1 MDAAVTA
8 DPTVFV
14 VDDDPAMRQSLRWL
28 LQSVGLAVET
38 YGTAEAFLAA
48 VDGTRAGCLVLDV
61 RMPGM
66 SGLHLQEE
74 LKHRG
79 IMLPIIVVTGYAEVP
94 TAVRALKTGAI
105 DFIEKPFSDQMLVE
119 SVRHALALDQQA
131 RATEAERAEVTAR
144 LALLSAREREVMER
158 VTEGKPN
165 KIIAA
170 ELGIGEKTVEVH
182 RANVMRK
189 VGVGSVAALIRLV
202 LLARGARGKP

>member
-1 MDAAVTA
+1 VTA

-38 YGTAEAFLAA
+38 YGTAEAFLSTID
-48 VDGTRAGCLVLDV
+48 VTRAGCLVLDV

-79 IMLPIIVVTGYAEVP
+79 IILPIIVVTGYAEVP
-94 TAVRALKTGAI
+94 TAVKALKTGAI

-144 LALLSAREREVMER
+144 LALLSVREREVMER

-165 KIIAA
+165 KIIASD
-170 ELGIGEKTVEVH
+170 LGIGEKTVEVH

-202 LLARGARGKP
+202 LLARPARGKP

>member
-1 MDAAVTA
+1 MSA

-38 YGTAEAFLAA
+38 YATAEAFLTT
-48 VDGTRAGCLVLDV
+48 VDSARPGCLVLDV

-74 LKHRG
+74 LKNRG
-79 IMLPIIVVTGYAEVP
+79 IVLPIIVVTGYAEVP
-94 TAVRALKTGAI
+94 TAVRALKSGAI
-105 DFIEKPFSDQMLVE
+105 DFIEKPFSDQLLVD
-119 SVRHALALDQQA
+119 SVRHALELDQEA
-131 RATEAERAEVTAR
+131 RATEAERSEITAR
-144 LALLSAREREVMER
+144 LALLSTREHEVMER
-158 VTEGKPN
+158 VTDGKPN
-165 KIIAA
+165 KVIAT

-189 VGVGSVAALIRLV
+189 MCVNSVAALIRLV
-202 LLARGARGKP
+202 LLARGNTGKP

>member
-1 MDAAVTA
+1 MTS

-38 YGTAEAFLAA
+38 YPTAEAFLAT
-48 VDGTRAGCLVLDV
+48 VDGARPGCLVLDV

-74 LKHRG
+74 LKNRG
-79 IMLPIIVVTGYAEVP
+79 IMLPIIVITGYAEVP
-94 TAVRALKTGAI
+94 TAVRALKAGAI
-105 DFIEKPFSDQMLVE
+105 DFIEKPFSDQLLVE
-119 SVRHALALDQQA
+119 SVRHAIGLDQRA
-131 RATEAERAEVTAR
+131 RVTETERTEIAAR

-158 VTEGKPN
+158 VTDGKPN
-165 KIIAA
+165 KVIAA

-189 VGVGSVAALIRLV
+189 LSVNSVAALIRLV
-202 LLARGARGKP
+202 FLARGTKGKP

>member
-1 MDAAVTA
+1 MSA

-38 YGTAEAFLAA
+38 YPTAETFLAA
-48 VDGTRAGCLVLDV
+48 VDGARPGCLVLDV

-105 DFIEKPFSDQMLVE
+105 DFIEKPFSDQLLVE

-131 RATEAERAEVTAR
+131 RATEAERAQITTR
-144 LALLSAREREVMER
+144 LALLSTREREVMER

-165 KIIAA
+165 KVIAT

-189 VGVGSVAALIRLV
+189 LCVNSVAALIRLV
-202 LLARGARGKP
+202 LLSQGTKGKPQ